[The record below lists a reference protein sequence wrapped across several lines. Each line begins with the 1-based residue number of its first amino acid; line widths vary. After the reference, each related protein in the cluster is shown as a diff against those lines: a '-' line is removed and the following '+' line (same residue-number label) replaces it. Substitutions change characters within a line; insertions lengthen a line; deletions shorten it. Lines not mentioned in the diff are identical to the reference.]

1 MLIALPFA
9 PNLFFVYRCNNE
21 RESESEKDKER
32 NRERERKK
40 RTEEEKEELDEKEKE
55 EETEIYREREGFF
68 RSLFSKRCFFL
79 GKVCCNS
86 QPWQQT
92 PACPAP

>member
-1 MLIALPFA
+1 MFTGVITKEKAKA
-9 PNLFFVYRCNNE
+9 RKIK
-21 RESESEKDKER
+21 REIE
-32 NRERERKK
+32 REREKK